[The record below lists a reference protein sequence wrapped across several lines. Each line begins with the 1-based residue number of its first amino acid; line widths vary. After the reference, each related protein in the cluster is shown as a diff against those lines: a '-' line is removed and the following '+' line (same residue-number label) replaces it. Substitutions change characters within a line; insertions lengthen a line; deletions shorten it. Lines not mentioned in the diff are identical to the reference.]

1 MFRNSFC
8 SCRRC
13 SCFGSSRGCG
23 GFSSCRGSLLGRS
36 SISGGLGLRSRKNSS
51 GKGQNRNNSR
61 HFEIHRILHLY
72 TLIIAIFYI
81 WAMKLNIIAAE
92 TAKVNDNKAYALFF
106 VKESIQF
113 SKVLSAKGESQVES
127 VLKGIKEGPFE
138 DLEFLEIDGCN
149 TFFVDAAK
157 ERGLSALDHLRM
169 AAYRLAQKAMKRQV
183 PCVSLFLVDAA
194 DEQFKAILHG
204 LYYADYKF
212 DAYKSKQKE
221 NFQVTFEI
229 VAGDRAAAFKKIT
242 EEVAVEQKAITLA
255 RNLINT
261 SASDLYPAAFVE
273 DAKTIAKYTPGLSIK
288 VRNMKQLEK
297 EGFMGHV
304 TVGKGSSHE
313 PHMITLSYDGTKF
326 TAGKSAGKFSSAKS
340 AKRTSRDHLV
350 IVGKGLTFDT
360 GGLCLKP
367 AKSMPEMIS
376 DMSGAATALAAI
388 QAIATLK
395 LPIRVSAVCCL
406 AENAIGNKSVLP
418 GDIFKAKN
426 GKTVMVDNTDAE
438 GRLVLSDGLAE
449 AGLIGATHIVDLATL
464 TGAMVRALGYAVTGF
479 FSNDDDLALK
489 VINCG
494 EACCEK
500 FWSMPLEEEYAD
512 ALKDKFADL
521 KNTGSD
527 AGAISAALFLQEFV
541 PENTAWAHW
550 DIAGTAFVTKKWKY
564 TEYGAT
570 GFGVQT
576 LIELAREMGQSE

>member
-1 MFRNSFC
+1 MN
-8 SCRRC
+8 
-13 SCFGSSRGCG
+13 
-23 GFSSCRGSLLGRS
+23 
-36 SISGGLGLRSRKNSS
+36 
-51 GKGQNRNNSR
+51 
-61 HFEIHRILHLY
+61 
-72 TLIIAIFYI
+72 
-81 WAMKLNIIAAE
+81 LNIVSSE
-92 TAKVNDNKAYALFF
+92 NLKNTDNKAYALFF
-106 VKESIQF
+106 VKQSIQF
-113 SKVLSAKGESQVES
+113 SKVLSDAGIAQAES
-127 VLKGIKEGPFE
+127 VLKGMKDGPFE
-138 DLEFLEIDGCN
+138 DLEYLEIDGCN
-149 TFFVDAAK
+149 TIFVDAAK

-169 AAYRLAQKAMKRQV
+169 AAYRLAKKAMKKQI
-183 PCVSLFLVDAA
+183 PTVSLFLADAA
-194 DEQFKAILHG
+194 DEQFKAIAHG
-204 LYYADYKF
+204 LYYANYKF

-221 NFQVTFEI
+221 NFQVTYEI
-229 VAGDRAAAFKKIT
+229 VAGEHVKDFKKIA
-242 EEVAVEQKAITLA
+242 EDVAVEQKAVTLA
-255 RNLINT
+255 KNLINT
-261 SASDLYPAAFVE
+261 CAADLYPAEFAE
-273 DAKTIAKYTPGLSIK
+273 RAKTVAKYTEGLSIK

-313 PHMITLSYDGTKF
+313 PCMVTIEYKP
-326 TAGKSAGKFSSAKS
+326 
-340 AKRTSRDHLV
+340 AKRTSKDHLV

-367 AKSMPEMIS
+367 PKSMPEMIS

-395 LPIRVSAVCCL
+395 LPIKVSAVCCL

-418 GDIFKAKN
+418 GDIFTAKN

-449 AGLIGATHIVDLATL
+449 AGEIGATHIVDLATL

-479 FSNDDDLALK
+479 FSNDDDLGLK

-541 PENTAWAHW
+541 PDNTAWTHW
-550 DIAGTAFVTKKWKY
+550 DIAGTAFVTKAWKY

-576 LIELAREMGQSE
+576 LIELAREMSSTAE

>member
-1 MFRNSFC
+1 MN
-8 SCRRC
+8 
-13 SCFGSSRGCG
+13 
-23 GFSSCRGSLLGRS
+23 
-36 SISGGLGLRSRKNSS
+36 
-51 GKGQNRNNSR
+51 
-61 HFEIHRILHLY
+61 
-72 TLIIAIFYI
+72 
-81 WAMKLNIIAAE
+81 LNIVSSE
-92 TAKVNDNKAYALFF
+92 NLKNTDNKAYALFF
-106 VKESIQF
+106 VKQSIQF
-113 SKVLSAKGESQVES
+113 STVLSPEGEEQVETI
-127 VLKGIKEGPFE
+127 LKGMKEGPFE
-138 DLEFLEIDGCN
+138 DLEYLEIDGCN

-169 AAYRLAQKAMKRQV
+169 AAYRLAKKAMKKQI
-183 PCVSLFLVDAA
+183 PCVSLFLADAA

-204 LYYADYKF
+204 LHYADYKF
-212 DAYKSKQKE
+212 DAYKSKQKP
-221 NFQVTFEI
+221 NFQVTYEI
-229 VAGDRAAAFKKIT
+229 VAGEHVKEFKKIA
-242 EEVAVEQKAITLA
+242 EDVAVEQKAITLA
-255 RNLINT
+255 KNLINT
-261 SASDLYPAAFVE
+261 SASDLYPAEFVE
-273 DAKTIAKYTPGLSIK
+273 RAKTVAKYTEGLSIK

-313 PHMITLSYDGTKF
+313 PHMITLEYKPS
-326 TAGKSAGKFSSAKS
+326 
-340 AKRTSRDHLV
+340 KRTSKDHLV

-367 AKSMPEMIS
+367 PKSMPEMIS

-418 GDIFKAKN
+418 GDIFTAKN

-479 FSNDDDLALK
+479 FSNDDDLGLK

-521 KNTGSD
+521 KNTGTD

-541 PENTAWAHW
+541 PENTAWAHC

-576 LIELAREMGQSE
+576 LIELAREMANPTEEA

>member
-1 MFRNSFC
+1 
-8 SCRRC
+8 
-13 SCFGSSRGCG
+13 
-23 GFSSCRGSLLGRS
+23 
-36 SISGGLGLRSRKNSS
+36 
-51 GKGQNRNNSR
+51 
-61 HFEIHRILHLY
+61 
-72 TLIIAIFYI
+72 
-81 WAMKLNIIAAE
+81 MKLNIIAAE

-127 VLKGIKEGPFE
+127 VLKGIKDGPFE

-183 PCVSLFLVDAA
+183 PCVSLFLADAA

-204 LYYADYKF
+204 LHYADYKF

-229 VAGDRAAAFKKIT
+229 VAGDRAAAFKKIA

-326 TAGKSAGKFSSAKS
+326 AAGKSAGKSAGK
-340 AKRTSRDHLV
+340 KGRTSHDHLV

-395 LPIRVSAVCCL
+395 LPVKVSAVCCL
-406 AENAIGNKSVLP
+406 AENAIGNRSVLP

-576 LIELAREMGQSE
+576 LIELAREMSAGC

>member
-1 MFRNSFC
+1 MN
-8 SCRRC
+8 
-13 SCFGSSRGCG
+13 
-23 GFSSCRGSLLGRS
+23 
-36 SISGGLGLRSRKNSS
+36 
-51 GKGQNRNNSR
+51 
-61 HFEIHRILHLY
+61 
-72 TLIIAIFYI
+72 
-81 WAMKLNIIAAE
+81 LNIVSSE
-92 TAKVNDNKAYALFF
+92 NLKNTDNKAYALFF
-106 VKESIQF
+106 VKQSIQF
-113 SKVLSAKGESQVES
+113 STVLTEEGEEQVEAI
-127 VLKGIKEGPFE
+127 LKGMKDGPFE
-138 DLEFLEIDGCN
+138 DLEYLEIDGCN
-149 TFFVDAAK
+149 TIFVDAAK

-169 AAYRLAQKAMKRQV
+169 AAYRLAKKAMKKQI
-183 PCVSLFLVDAA
+183 PTVSLFLADAA

-204 LYYADYKF
+204 LYYANYKF

-221 NFQVTFEI
+221 NFQVTYEI
-229 VAGDRAAAFKKIT
+229 VAGEHVKDFKKIA
-242 EEVAVEQKAITLA
+242 EDVAVEQKAVTLA
-255 RNLINT
+255 KNLINT
-261 SASDLYPAAFVE
+261 CAADLYPAEFAE
-273 DAKTIAKYTPGLSIK
+273 RAKTVAKYTEGLSIK

-313 PHMITLSYDGTKF
+313 PCMLTIEYKP
-326 TAGKSAGKFSSAKS
+326 
-340 AKRTSRDHLV
+340 AKRTSKDHLV

-367 AKSMPEMIS
+367 PKSMPEMIS

-395 LPIRVSAVCCL
+395 LPIKVSAVCCL

-418 GDIFKAKN
+418 GDIFTAKN

-449 AGLIGATHIVDLATL
+449 AGELGATHIVDLATL

-479 FSNDDDLALK
+479 FSNDDDLGLK

-541 PENTAWAHW
+541 PENTAWTHW
-550 DIAGTAFVTKKWKY
+550 DIAGTAFVTKAWKY

-576 LIELAREMGQSE
+576 LIELAREMSSTAE

>member
-1 MFRNSFC
+1 MN
-8 SCRRC
+8 
-13 SCFGSSRGCG
+13 
-23 GFSSCRGSLLGRS
+23 
-36 SISGGLGLRSRKNSS
+36 
-51 GKGQNRNNSR
+51 
-61 HFEIHRILHLY
+61 
-72 TLIIAIFYI
+72 
-81 WAMKLNIIAAE
+81 LNIISSE
-92 TAKVNDNKAYALFF
+92 SAKARNDKAYTLFY
-106 VKESIQF
+106 VKQSVQF
-113 SKVLSAKGESQVES
+113 SKVLSATASAQVES
-127 VLKGIKEGPFE
+127 VLKGIKDGLFE

-157 ERGLSALDHLRM
+157 ERGISALDHLRM

-204 LYYADYKF
+204 LHYADYKF
-212 DAYKSKQKE
+212 DAYKSKQKP

-229 VAGDRAAAFKKIT
+229 VAGEHTAAFKKIA

-261 SASDLYPAAFVE
+261 SASDLYPAVFVE

-313 PHMITLSYDGTKF
+313 PHMITLTYDGTKL
-326 TAGKSAGKFSSAKS
+326 ANNKS

-395 LPIRVSAVCCL
+395 LPVKVSAICCL

-449 AGLIGATHIVDLATL
+449 AGFIGATHIIDLATL

-576 LIELAREMGQSE
+576 LIELAREMSLGE

>member
-1 MFRNSFC
+1 MKISIVSKASDKANVSA
-8 SCRRC
+8 
-13 SCFGSSRGCG
+13 
-23 GFSSCRGSLLGRS
+23 LL
-36 SISGGLGLRSRKNSS
+36 
-51 GKGQNRNNSR
+51 
-61 HFEIHRILHLY
+61 
-72 TLIIAIFYI
+72 
-81 WAMKLNIIAAE
+81 
-92 TAKVNDNKAYALFF
+92 F
-106 VKESIQF
+106 VKQSVQF
-113 SKVLSAKGESQVES
+113 SNVLSEAAQEQVES
-127 VLKGIKEGPFE
+127 VLKGMNDGPFE
-138 DLEFLEIDGCN
+138 DLELLEIDG
-149 TFFVDAAK
+149 TPTLFVNAAK
-157 ERGLSALDHLRM
+157 ERGISSLDHLRM
-169 AAYRLAQKAMKRQV
+169 AAYRLAKRATQRQI
-183 PCVSLFLVDAA
+183 PMVSIMLADAA
-194 DEQFKAILHG
+194 PEQFKAIVHG

-229 VAGDRAAAFKKIT
+229 VAGEHVADFKAIA
-242 EEVAVEQKAITLA
+242 EDVAIEQKAITLA
-255 RNLINT
+255 KNLINT
-261 SASDLYPAAFVE
+261 CASDLYPAEFVE
-273 DAKTIAKYTPGLSIK
+273 RAKTIAKYTPGLTIK
-288 VRNMKQLEK
+288 VRDMKQLEK

-313 PHMITLSYDGTKF
+313 PRMITMTYDGTKGVAARSAQG
-326 TAGKSAGKFSSAKS
+326 TAGKRGE
-340 AKRTSRDHLV
+340 RTSADHLV
-350 IVGKGLTFDT
+350 FVGKGLTFDT

-367 AKSMPEMIS
+367 PKSMPEMIS
-376 DMSGAATALAAI
+376 DMSGAATVLAAI

-395 LPIRVSAVCCL
+395 IPMKVSAVCCL

-418 GDIFKAKN
+418 GDIFTAKN

-479 FSNDDDLALK
+479 FSNDDALALN

-541 PENTAWAHW
+541 PADTAWSHW
-550 DIAGTAFVTKKWKY
+550 DIAGTAFVSKKWKY

-576 LIELAREMGQSE
+576 LIELARRMSNPTSISADQCSYALQK

>member
-1 MFRNSFC
+1 MN
-8 SCRRC
+8 
-13 SCFGSSRGCG
+13 
-23 GFSSCRGSLLGRS
+23 
-36 SISGGLGLRSRKNSS
+36 
-51 GKGQNRNNSR
+51 
-61 HFEIHRILHLY
+61 
-72 TLIIAIFYI
+72 
-81 WAMKLNIIAAE
+81 LNIISSE
-92 TAKVNDNKAYALFF
+92 SAKARSEKAYALFY
-106 VKESIQF
+106 VKQSVQF
-113 SKVLSAKGESQVES
+113 SKVLSDTASAQVES
-127 VLKGIKEGPFE
+127 VLKGIQDGPFE

-157 ERGLSALDHLRM
+157 ERGISALDHLRM

-183 PCVSLFLVDAA
+183 PCVSLFLADAA

-204 LYYADYKF
+204 LHYADYKF
-212 DAYKSKQKE
+212 DAYKSKQKP

-229 VAGDRAAAFKKIT
+229 VAGEHTAAFKKIA
-242 EEVAVEQKAITLA
+242 EEVAVEQKAITLT

-288 VRNMKQLEK
+288 VRDMKQLEK

-313 PHMITLSYDGTKF
+313 PHMITLSYDGTKL
-326 TAGKSAGKFSSAKS
+326 ASNKST
-340 AKRTSRDHLV
+340 KRTSRDHLV

-395 LPIRVSAVCCL
+395 LPVKVSAVCCL

-449 AGLIGATHIVDLATL
+449 AGLIGATHIIDLATL

-550 DIAGTAFVTKKWKY
+550 DIAGTAFVSKKWKY

-576 LIELAREMGQSE
+576 LIELAREMSLGE

>member
-1 MFRNSFC
+1 MN
-8 SCRRC
+8 
-13 SCFGSSRGCG
+13 
-23 GFSSCRGSLLGRS
+23 
-36 SISGGLGLRSRKNSS
+36 I
-51 GKGQNRNNSR
+51 
-61 HFEIHRILHLY
+61 
-72 TLIIAIFYI
+72 
-81 WAMKLNIIAAE
+81 NIISSE
-92 TAKVNDNKAYALFF
+92 SAKAKADKAYALFF

-127 VLKGIKEGPFE
+127 VLKGIKDGPFE
-138 DLEFLEIDGCN
+138 DMEFLEIDGCN

-157 ERGLSALDHLRM
+157 ERGLSTLDHLRM
-169 AAYRLAQKAMKRQV
+169 AAYRLAQKAMKRQI
-183 PCVSLFLVDAA
+183 PCVSLFLADAA

-204 LYYADYKF
+204 LHYADYKF

-229 VAGDRAAAFKKIT
+229 VAGDRAAAFKKIA
-242 EEVAVEQKAITLA
+242 EEVAIEQKAITLA

-261 SASDLYPAAFVE
+261 SASDLYPTAFVE

-326 TAGKSAGKFSSAKS
+326 TAGKSAGKKG
-340 AKRTSRDHLV
+340 RTSRDHLV

-395 LPIRVSAVCCL
+395 LPVKVSAVCCL

-550 DIAGTAFVTKKWKY
+550 DIAGTAFVSKKWKY

-576 LIELAREMGQSE
+576 LIELAREMSLGE

>member
-1 MFRNSFC
+1 MN
-8 SCRRC
+8 
-13 SCFGSSRGCG
+13 
-23 GFSSCRGSLLGRS
+23 
-36 SISGGLGLRSRKNSS
+36 
-51 GKGQNRNNSR
+51 
-61 HFEIHRILHLY
+61 
-72 TLIIAIFYI
+72 
-81 WAMKLNIIAAE
+81 LNIVSSE
-92 TAKVNDNKAYALFF
+92 NLKNVDSKAYALFY
-106 VKESIQF
+106 VKESVQF
-113 SKVLSAKGESQVES
+113 STVLSPEGEEQVETI
-127 VLKGIKEGPFE
+127 LKGMKEGPFE
-138 DLEFLEIDGCN
+138 DLEYLEIDGCN

-169 AAYRLAQKAMKRQV
+169 AAYRLAKKAMKKQI
-183 PCVSLFLVDAA
+183 PCVSLFLADAA

-204 LYYADYKF
+204 LHYADYKF
-212 DAYKSKQKE
+212 DAYKSKQKP
-221 NFQVTFEI
+221 NFQVTYEI
-229 VAGDRAAAFKKIT
+229 VAGEHVKEFKKIA
-242 EEVAVEQKAITLA
+242 EDVAVEQKAITLA
-255 RNLINT
+255 KNLINT
-261 SASDLYPAAFVE
+261 SASDLYPAEFVE
-273 DAKTIAKYTPGLSIK
+273 RAKTVAKYTEGLSIK

-313 PHMITLSYDGTKF
+313 PHMITLEYKPS
-326 TAGKSAGKFSSAKS
+326 
-340 AKRTSRDHLV
+340 KRTSKDHLV

-367 AKSMPEMIS
+367 PKSMPEMIS

-418 GDIFKAKN
+418 GDIFTAKN

-479 FSNDDDLALK
+479 FSNDDDLGLK

-512 ALKDKFADL
+512 ALKDHFADL

-541 PENTAWAHW
+541 PENTAWTHW
-550 DIAGTAFVTKKWKY
+550 DIAGTAFVDKKWKY

-576 LIELAREMGQSE
+576 LIQLAREFSAAE

>member
-1 MFRNSFC
+1 MN
-8 SCRRC
+8 
-13 SCFGSSRGCG
+13 
-23 GFSSCRGSLLGRS
+23 
-36 SISGGLGLRSRKNSS
+36 I
-51 GKGQNRNNSR
+51 
-61 HFEIHRILHLY
+61 
-72 TLIIAIFYI
+72 
-81 WAMKLNIIAAE
+81 NIISSE
-92 TAKVNDNKAYALFF
+92 SAKTTNNKAYALFF

-113 SKVLSAKGESQVES
+113 SKVLSPKGESQVES
-127 VLKGIKEGPFE
+127 VLKGIKDGPFE
-138 DLEFLEIDGCN
+138 DLEFLEIDGCS

-157 ERGLSALDHLRM
+157 ERGISALDHLRM
-169 AAYRLAQKAMKRQV
+169 AAYRLAQRAMKRQV
-183 PCVSLFLVDAA
+183 PCVSLFLADAA

-204 LYYADYKF
+204 LHYADYKF

-229 VAGDRAAAFKKIT
+229 VAGDRAAAFKKIA

-326 TAGKSAGKFSSAKS
+326 AAGKSAGKSAGK
-340 AKRTSRDHLV
+340 KGRTSRDHLV

-395 LPIRVSAVCCL
+395 LPVKVSAVCCL

-541 PENTAWAHW
+541 PENTAWTHW

-576 LIELAREMGQSE
+576 LIELAREMSQPE

>member
-1 MFRNSFC
+1 MN
-8 SCRRC
+8 
-13 SCFGSSRGCG
+13 
-23 GFSSCRGSLLGRS
+23 
-36 SISGGLGLRSRKNSS
+36 
-51 GKGQNRNNSR
+51 
-61 HFEIHRILHLY
+61 
-72 TLIIAIFYI
+72 
-81 WAMKLNIIAAE
+81 LNIISSE
-92 TAKVNDNKAYALFF
+92 SAKANADRAYALFF

-127 VLKGIKEGPFE
+127 VLKGIKDGPFE

-157 ERGLSALDHLRM
+157 ERGISALDHLRM
-169 AAYRLAQKAMKRQV
+169 AAYRLAQRAMKKQV
-183 PCVSLFLVDAA
+183 PCVSLFLADAA

-204 LYYADYKF
+204 LHYADYKF

-229 VAGDRAAAFKKIT
+229 VAGDRAAAFKKIA

-326 TAGKSAGKFSSAKS
+326 AAGKSSSAKS

-395 LPIRVSAVCCL
+395 LPVKVSAVCCL

-479 FSNDDDLALK
+479 FSSDDDLALK

-576 LIELAREMGQSE
+576 LIELARELGQSE

>member
-1 MFRNSFC
+1 MN
-8 SCRRC
+8 
-13 SCFGSSRGCG
+13 
-23 GFSSCRGSLLGRS
+23 
-36 SISGGLGLRSRKNSS
+36 I
-51 GKGQNRNNSR
+51 
-61 HFEIHRILHLY
+61 
-72 TLIIAIFYI
+72 
-81 WAMKLNIIAAE
+81 NIISSE
-92 TAKVNDNKAYALFF
+92 SAKAKADKAYALFF

-127 VLKGIKEGPFE
+127 VLKGIKDGPFE
-138 DLEFLEIDGCN
+138 DMEFLEIDGCN

-157 ERGLSALDHLRM
+157 ERGLSTLDHLRM
-169 AAYRLAQKAMKRQV
+169 AAYRLAQKAMKRQI
-183 PCVSLFLVDAA
+183 PCVSLFLADAD

-204 LYYADYKF
+204 LHYADYKF

-229 VAGDRAAAFKKIT
+229 VAGDRAAAFKKIA
-242 EEVAVEQKAITLA
+242 EEVAIEQKAITLA

-261 SASDLYPAAFVE
+261 SASDLYPTAFVE

-326 TAGKSAGKFSSAKS
+326 TAGKSAGKKG
-340 AKRTSRDHLV
+340 RTSRDHLV

-395 LPIRVSAVCCL
+395 LPVKVSAVCCL

-550 DIAGTAFVTKKWKY
+550 DIAGTAFVSKKWKY

-576 LIELAREMGQSE
+576 LIELAREMSLGE

>member
-1 MFRNSFC
+1 MN
-8 SCRRC
+8 
-13 SCFGSSRGCG
+13 
-23 GFSSCRGSLLGRS
+23 
-36 SISGGLGLRSRKNSS
+36 
-51 GKGQNRNNSR
+51 
-61 HFEIHRILHLY
+61 
-72 TLIIAIFYI
+72 
-81 WAMKLNIIAAE
+81 LNIISSE
-92 TAKVNDNKAYALFF
+92 SAKARSEKAYALFY
-106 VKESIQF
+106 VKQSVQF
-113 SKVLSAKGESQVES
+113 SKVLSDTASAQVES
-127 VLKGIKEGPFE
+127 VLKGIQDGPFE

-157 ERGLSALDHLRM
+157 ERGISALDHLRM

-183 PCVSLFLVDAA
+183 PCVSLFLADAA

-204 LYYADYKF
+204 LHYADYKF
-212 DAYKSKQKE
+212 DAYKSKQKQ

-229 VAGDRAAAFKKIT
+229 VAGEHTAAFKKIA
-242 EEVAVEQKAITLA
+242 EEVAVEQKAITLT

-288 VRNMKQLEK
+288 VRDMKQLEK

-313 PHMITLSYDGTKF
+313 PHMITLTYDGTKL
-326 TAGKSAGKFSSAKS
+326 ASNKS
-340 AKRTSRDHLV
+340 AKRTSHDHLV

-395 LPIRVSAVCCL
+395 LPVKVSAVCCL

-449 AGLIGATHIVDLATL
+449 AGLIGATHIIDLATL

-550 DIAGTAFVTKKWKY
+550 DIAGTAFVSKKWKY

-576 LIELAREMGQSE
+576 LIELAREMSLGE

>member
-1 MFRNSFC
+1 MN
-8 SCRRC
+8 
-13 SCFGSSRGCG
+13 
-23 GFSSCRGSLLGRS
+23 
-36 SISGGLGLRSRKNSS
+36 
-51 GKGQNRNNSR
+51 
-61 HFEIHRILHLY
+61 
-72 TLIIAIFYI
+72 
-81 WAMKLNIIAAE
+81 LNIVTSE
-92 TAKVNDNKAYALFF
+92 NLKNTDSKAYALFY

-113 SKVLSAKGESQVES
+113 STVLSPEGEEQVETI
-127 VLKGIKEGPFE
+127 LKGMKDGPFE
-138 DLEFLEIDGCN
+138 DLEYLEIDGCN
-149 TFFVDAAK
+149 TIFVDAAK

-169 AAYRLAQKAMKRQV
+169 AAYRLAKKAMKKQI
-183 PCVSLFLVDAA
+183 PCVSLFLADAA

-204 LYYADYKF
+204 LHYADYKF
-212 DAYKSKQKE
+212 DAYKSKQKP
-221 NFQVTFEI
+221 NFQVTYEI
-229 VAGDRAAAFKKIT
+229 VAGEHTAAFKKIA
-242 EEVAVEQKAITLA
+242 EDVAVEQKAITLA
-255 RNLINT
+255 KNLINT
-261 SASDLYPAAFVE
+261 SASDLYPAEFVE
-273 DAKTIAKYTPGLSIK
+273 RAKTVAKYTEGLSIK

-313 PHMITLSYDGTKF
+313 PHMITLEYKP
-326 TAGKSAGKFSSAKS
+326 
-340 AKRTSRDHLV
+340 AKRTSKDHLV

-367 AKSMPEMIS
+367 PKSMPEMIS

-418 GDIFKAKN
+418 GDIFTAKN

-464 TGAMVRALGYAVTGF
+464 TGAMVRALGYAITGF
-479 FSNDDDLALK
+479 FSNDDDLGLK

-512 ALKDKFADL
+512 ALKDHFADL

-541 PENTAWAHW
+541 PENTAWTHW
-550 DIAGTAFVTKKWKY
+550 DIAGTAFVDKKWKY

-576 LIELAREMGQSE
+576 LIQLAREMSCDE

>member
-1 MFRNSFC
+1 MN
-8 SCRRC
+8 
-13 SCFGSSRGCG
+13 
-23 GFSSCRGSLLGRS
+23 
-36 SISGGLGLRSRKNSS
+36 
-51 GKGQNRNNSR
+51 
-61 HFEIHRILHLY
+61 
-72 TLIIAIFYI
+72 
-81 WAMKLNIIAAE
+81 LNIVTSE
-92 TAKVNDNKAYALFF
+92 NLKNTDSKAYALFY

-113 SKVLSAKGESQVES
+113 STVLSPEGEEQVETI
-127 VLKGIKEGPFE
+127 LKGMKDGPFE
-138 DLEFLEIDGCN
+138 DLEYLEIDGCN
-149 TFFVDAAK
+149 TIFVDAAK

-169 AAYRLAQKAMKRQV
+169 AAYRLAKKAMKKQIS
-183 PCVSLFLVDAA
+183 CVSLFLADAA

-204 LYYADYKF
+204 LHYADYKF
-212 DAYKSKQKE
+212 DAYKSKQKP
-221 NFQVTFEI
+221 NFQVTYEI
-229 VAGDRAAAFKKIT
+229 VAGEHVKDFKKIA
-242 EEVAVEQKAITLA
+242 EDVAVEQKAITLA
-255 RNLINT
+255 KNLINT
-261 SASDLYPAAFVE
+261 SASDLYPAEFVE
-273 DAKTIAKYTPGLSIK
+273 RAKTVAKYTEGLSIK

-313 PHMITLSYDGTKF
+313 PYMITLDYKP
-326 TAGKSAGKFSSAKS
+326 
-340 AKRTSRDHLV
+340 AKRTSKDHLV

-367 AKSMPEMIS
+367 PKSMPEMIS

-418 GDIFKAKN
+418 GDIFTAKN

-479 FSNDDDLALK
+479 FSNDDDLGLK

-512 ALKDKFADL
+512 ALKDHFADL

-541 PENTAWAHW
+541 PENTAWTHW
-550 DIAGTAFVTKKWKY
+550 DIAGTAFVDKKWKY

-576 LIELAREMGQSE
+576 LIQLAREMSCGE

>member
-1 MFRNSFC
+1 MN
-8 SCRRC
+8 
-13 SCFGSSRGCG
+13 
-23 GFSSCRGSLLGRS
+23 
-36 SISGGLGLRSRKNSS
+36 
-51 GKGQNRNNSR
+51 
-61 HFEIHRILHLY
+61 
-72 TLIIAIFYI
+72 
-81 WAMKLNIIAAE
+81 LNIVSSE
-92 TAKVNDNKAYALFF
+92 NLKKVDNKAYALFF
-106 VKESIQF
+106 VKQSIQF
-113 SKVLSAKGESQVES
+113 STVLSPEGEEQAES
-127 VLKGIKEGPFE
+127 VLKGMKDGPFE
-138 DLEFLEIDGCN
+138 DLEFLEIDGSN

-169 AAYRLAQKAMKRQV
+169 AAYRLAKRAMKKQV
-183 PCVSLFLVDAA
+183 ACVSLFLADAA

-204 LYYADYKF
+204 LHYADYKF
-212 DAYKSKQKE
+212 DAYKSKQKP
-221 NFQVTFEI
+221 NFQVTYEI
-229 VAGDRAAAFKKIT
+229 VAGEHTAAFKKIA

-255 RNLINT
+255 KNLINT
-261 SASDLYPAAFVE
+261 SASDLYPAEFVE
-273 DAKTIAKYTPGLSIK
+273 RAKTIAKYTEGLSIK

-313 PHMITLSYDGTKF
+313 PYMITLDYKP
-326 TAGKSAGKFSSAKS
+326 
-340 AKRTSRDHLV
+340 AKRTSKDHLV

-367 AKSMPEMIS
+367 PKSMPEMIS
-376 DMSGAATALAAI
+376 DMS
-388 QAIATLK
+388 QAIASLK
-395 LPIRVSAVCCL
+395 LPVHVSAVCCL

-418 GDIFKAKN
+418 GDIFTAKN

-449 AGLIGATHIVDLATL
+449 AGEIGATHIVDLATL
-464 TGAMVRALGYAVTGF
+464 TGAMVRALGYAITGF
-479 FSNDDDLALK
+479 FSNDDDLGLK

-512 ALKDKFADL
+512 ALKDHFADL

-541 PENTAWAHW
+541 PENTAWTHW
-550 DIAGTAFVTKKWKY
+550 DIAGTAFVDKKWKY

-576 LIELAREMGQSE
+576 LIQLAREMSCGE

>member
-1 MFRNSFC
+1 
-8 SCRRC
+8 
-13 SCFGSSRGCG
+13 
-23 GFSSCRGSLLGRS
+23 
-36 SISGGLGLRSRKNSS
+36 
-51 GKGQNRNNSR
+51 
-61 HFEIHRILHLY
+61 
-72 TLIIAIFYI
+72 
-81 WAMKLNIIAAE
+81 MKLNIVTKESGKAG
-92 TAKVNDNKAYALFF
+92 AYALFF
-106 VKESIQF
+106 VKKSIQF
-113 SKVLSAKGESQVES
+113 STILSENAEKQVES
-127 VLKGIKEGPFE
+127 VLNGMENGPFE
-138 DLEFLEIDGCN
+138 DLEFLEIDSKP

-157 ERGLSALDHLRM
+157 ERGISALDHLRM
-169 AAYRLAQKAMKRQV
+169 AAYRLAQKAMKKQAAS
-183 PCVSLFLVDAA
+183 VSIFLADAA

-204 LYYADYKF
+204 LHYADYNF
-212 DAYKSKQKE
+212 DAYKSKQKQ
-221 NFQVTFEI
+221 NFQVTYEI
-229 VAGDRAAAFKKIT
+229 VAGDRISDFKKIA
-242 EEVAVEQKAITLA
+242 EDVAIEQKAVTLA
-255 RNLINT
+255 KNLINT
-261 SASDLYPAAFVE
+261 CASDLYPAEFVE
-273 DAKTIAKYTPGLSIK
+273 NAKTIAKYTPGLNIK
-288 VRNMKQLEK
+288 VRDMKQLQK

-313 PHMITLSYDGTKF
+313 PYMVTLSYDGTK
-326 TAGKSAGKFSSAKS
+326 G
-340 AKRTSRDHLV
+340 AKRTSKDHLV

-367 AKSMPEMIS
+367 PKSMPEMIS

-395 LPIRVSAVCCL
+395 LPIRVSAICCL

-464 TGAMVRALGYAVTGF
+464 TGAMVRALGYAVAGF
-479 FSNDDDLALK
+479 FSNDDDLGLK

-521 KNTGSD
+521 KNTGTD

-541 PENTAWAHW
+541 PEDTAWAHM
-550 DIAGTAFVTKKWKY
+550 DIAGTAFATKKWKY

-576 LIELAREMGQSE
+576 LIELAREMSAPSEEA

>member
-1 MFRNSFC
+1 MN
-8 SCRRC
+8 
-13 SCFGSSRGCG
+13 
-23 GFSSCRGSLLGRS
+23 
-36 SISGGLGLRSRKNSS
+36 
-51 GKGQNRNNSR
+51 
-61 HFEIHRILHLY
+61 
-72 TLIIAIFYI
+72 
-81 WAMKLNIIAAE
+81 LNIISSE
-92 TAKVNDNKAYALFF
+92 SAKARSEKAYALFY
-106 VKESIQF
+106 VKQSVQF
-113 SKVLSAKGESQVES
+113 SKVLSDTASAQVES
-127 VLKGIKEGPFE
+127 VLKGIQDGPFE

-157 ERGLSALDHLRM
+157 ERGISALDHLRM

-183 PCVSLFLVDAA
+183 PCVSLFLADAA

-204 LYYADYKF
+204 LHYADYKF
-212 DAYKSKQKE
+212 DAYKSKQKP

-229 VAGDRAAAFKKIT
+229 VAGEHTAAFKKIA

-288 VRNMKQLEK
+288 VRDMKQLEK

-313 PHMITLSYDGTKF
+313 PHMITLSYDGTKL
-326 TAGKSAGKFSSAKS
+326 ASNKST
-340 AKRTSRDHLV
+340 KRTSRDHLV

-395 LPIRVSAVCCL
+395 LPVKVSAVCCL

-449 AGLIGATHIVDLATL
+449 AGLIGATHIIDLATL

-576 LIELAREMGQSE
+576 LIELAREMSLGE

>member
-1 MFRNSFC
+1 MN
-8 SCRRC
+8 
-13 SCFGSSRGCG
+13 
-23 GFSSCRGSLLGRS
+23 
-36 SISGGLGLRSRKNSS
+36 
-51 GKGQNRNNSR
+51 
-61 HFEIHRILHLY
+61 
-72 TLIIAIFYI
+72 
-81 WAMKLNIIAAE
+81 LNIVSSE
-92 TAKVNDNKAYALFF
+92 NLKNTDSKAYALFY
-106 VKESIQF
+106 VKESVQF
-113 SKVLSAKGESQVES
+113 STVLSPEGEEQVETI
-127 VLKGIKEGPFE
+127 LKGMKEGPFE
-138 DLEFLEIDGCN
+138 DLEYLEIDGCN
-149 TFFVDAAK
+149 TIFVDAAK

-169 AAYRLAQKAMKRQV
+169 AAYRLAKKAMKKQI
-183 PCVSLFLVDAA
+183 PCVSLFLADAA

-204 LYYADYKF
+204 LHYADYKF
-212 DAYKSKQKE
+212 DAYKSKQKP
-221 NFQVTFEI
+221 NFQVTYEI
-229 VAGDRAAAFKKIT
+229 VAGEHVKEFKKIA
-242 EEVAVEQKAITLA
+242 EDVSVEQKAITLA
-255 RNLINT
+255 KNLINT
-261 SASDLYPAAFVE
+261 SASDLYPAEFVE
-273 DAKTIAKYTPGLSIK
+273 RAKTVAKYTEGLSIK
-288 VRNMKQLEK
+288 VRNMMQLEK

-313 PHMITLSYDGTKF
+313 PHMITLEYKP
-326 TAGKSAGKFSSAKS
+326 
-340 AKRTSRDHLV
+340 AKRTSKDHLV

-367 AKSMPEMIS
+367 PKSMPEMIS

-418 GDIFKAKN
+418 GDIFTAKN

-449 AGLIGATHIVDLATL
+449 AGLIGATHIADLATL

-479 FSNDDDLALK
+479 FSNDDDLGLK

-494 EACCEK
+494 EAGCEK

-512 ALKDKFADL
+512 ALKDHFADL

-541 PENTAWAHW
+541 PENTAWTHW
-550 DIAGTAFVTKKWKY
+550 DIAGTAFVDKKWKY

-576 LIELAREMGQSE
+576 LIQLAREMSCGE

>member
-1 MFRNSFC
+1 MN
-8 SCRRC
+8 
-13 SCFGSSRGCG
+13 
-23 GFSSCRGSLLGRS
+23 
-36 SISGGLGLRSRKNSS
+36 
-51 GKGQNRNNSR
+51 
-61 HFEIHRILHLY
+61 
-72 TLIIAIFYI
+72 
-81 WAMKLNIIAAE
+81 LNIVSSE
-92 TAKVNDNKAYALFF
+92 NLKNTDSKAYALFY
-106 VKESIQF
+106 VKESVQF
-113 SKVLSAKGESQVES
+113 STVLSPEGEEQVETI
-127 VLKGIKEGPFE
+127 LKGMKEGPFE
-138 DLEFLEIDGCN
+138 DLEYLEIDGCN
-149 TFFVDAAK
+149 TIFVDAAK

-169 AAYRLAQKAMKRQV
+169 AAYRLAKKAMKKQI
-183 PCVSLFLVDAA
+183 PCVSLFLADAA

-204 LYYADYKF
+204 LHYADYKF
-212 DAYKSKQKE
+212 DAYKSKQKP
-221 NFQVTFEI
+221 NFQVTYEI
-229 VAGDRAAAFKKIT
+229 VAGEHVKEFKKIA
-242 EEVAVEQKAITLA
+242 EDVAVEQKAITLA
-255 RNLINT
+255 KNLINT
-261 SASDLYPAAFVE
+261 SASDLYPAEFVE
-273 DAKTIAKYTPGLSIK
+273 RAKTIAKYTEGLSIK

-313 PHMITLSYDGTKF
+313 PHMITLEYKP
-326 TAGKSAGKFSSAKS
+326 
-340 AKRTSRDHLV
+340 AKRTSKDHLV

-367 AKSMPEMIS
+367 PKSMPEMIS

-395 LPIRVSAVCCL
+395 LPIRVSTVCCL

-418 GDIFKAKN
+418 GDIFTAKN

-479 FSNDDDLALK
+479 FSNDDDLGLK

-512 ALKDKFADL
+512 ALKDHFADL

-541 PENTAWAHW
+541 PENTAWTHW
-550 DIAGTAFVTKKWKY
+550 DIAGTAFVDKKWKY

-576 LIELAREMGQSE
+576 LIQLAREMSCGD

>member
-1 MFRNSFC
+1 MKTNIVSTA
-8 SCRRC
+8 
-13 SCFGSSRGCG
+13 
-23 GFSSCRGSLLGRS
+23 
-36 SISGGLGLRSRKNSS
+36 S
-51 GKGQNRNNSR
+51 GKANVS
-61 HFEIHRILHLY
+61 
-72 TLIIAIFYI
+72 
-81 WAMKLNIIAAE
+81 
-92 TAKVNDNKAYALFF
+92 ALFF
-106 VKESIQF
+106 VKKSVQF
-113 SKVLSAKGESQVES
+113 SNVLSENAEKQVES
-127 VLKGIKEGPFE
+127 VLNGMEDGPFE
-138 DLEFLEIDGCN
+138 DLELLEIDDAA
-149 TFFVDAAK
+149 TIFVNAAK
-157 ERGLSALDHLRM
+157 ERGISSLDHLRM
-169 AAYRLAQKAMKRQV
+169 AAYRLAKKASKRQI
-183 PCVSLFLVDAA
+183 PMVSMMLADAA
-194 DEQFKAILHG
+194 PEQFKSILHG

-212 DAYKSKQKE
+212 DAYKSKQKDA
-221 NFQVTFEI
+221 FQVTFEI
-229 VAGDRAAAFKKIT
+229 VAGDQAAEFKKIAK
-242 EEVAVEQKAITLA
+242 EVAVEQKAVVLA
-255 RNLINT
+255 KNLINT
-261 SASDLYPAAFVE
+261 CSSDLYPAEFVE
-273 DAKTIAKYTPGLSIK
+273 NANTIAKYTPGLSIK

-313 PHMITLSYDGTKF
+313 PYMITLSYDGSKN
-326 TAGKSAGKFSSAKS
+326 AGKGAGKNAGKK
-340 AKRTSRDHLV
+340 ARTSADHLV

-367 AKSMPEMIS
+367 PKSMPEMIS

-388 QAIATLK
+388 QAIATLE
-395 LPIRVSAVCCL
+395 LPIKVSAVCCL

-418 GDIFKAKN
+418 GDIFTAKN

-464 TGAMVRALGYAVTGF
+464 TGAMVRALGYAVAGF

-494 EACCEK
+494 DACCEK

-527 AGAISAALFLQEFV
+527 AGAIAAALFLQEFV

-550 DIAGTAFVTKKWKY
+550 DIAGTAFVNKAWKY

-576 LIELAREMGQSE
+576 LIELARRMSKVEIESDDEEVVEDDIIICDEEYKMC